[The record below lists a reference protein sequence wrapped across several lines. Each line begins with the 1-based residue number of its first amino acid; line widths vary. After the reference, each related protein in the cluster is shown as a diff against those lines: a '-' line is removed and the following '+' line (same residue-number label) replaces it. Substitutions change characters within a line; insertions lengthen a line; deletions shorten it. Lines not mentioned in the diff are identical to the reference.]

1 MPQPFLPREE
11 SEVLDGGGERQRVE
25 RAVEHRLG
33 PSELAGGVTQTKQV
47 DELFGVDESGRN
59 RQLVA
64 HGVDE
69 QQHRQHADG
78 LLLRIVGAIAHEVYQ
93 RVENRHRGEV
103 ASCEFVAVHRG
114 RLADADVFRHVI
126 VDFESGG
133 AAHSA

>member
-1 MPQPFLPREE
+1 MLRVSPQI
-11 SEVLDGGGERQRVE
+11 
-25 RAVEHRLG
+25 AV
-33 PSELAGGVTQTKQV
+33 
-47 DELFGVDESGRN
+47 
-59 RQLVA
+59 
-64 HGVDE
+64 
-69 QQHRQHADG
+69 ADG
-78 LLLRIVGAIAHEVYQ
+78 LLLRIVDAIAHEVYQ